1 MKKLQVTRKDIKES
15 YNNIFNVG
23 YCNMYYLLTG
33 VEPRYY
39 NSGVYG
45 WNWDAYEIAPNIC
58 IITGYRNTLGE
69 NIDREEFAN
78 YEDQAQNIF
87 KDYSLTFDEQ
97 TKEIKRL
104 REEFIKKVLN
114 K

>member
-1 MKKLQVTRKDIKES
+1 MKKLQATRKDIKES

-45 WNWDAYEIAPNIC
+45 WNWDAYEITPNIC
-58 IITGYRNTLGE
+58 IITGYRNTLGV
-69 NIDREEFAN
+69 NVATKDLVS
-78 YEDQAQNIF
+78 YEDKAKKICQNYDL
-87 KDYSLTFDEQ
+87 KYDEQ
-97 TKEIKRL
+97 CQKIKQL
-104 REEFIKKVLN
+104 RDEFIEKILN